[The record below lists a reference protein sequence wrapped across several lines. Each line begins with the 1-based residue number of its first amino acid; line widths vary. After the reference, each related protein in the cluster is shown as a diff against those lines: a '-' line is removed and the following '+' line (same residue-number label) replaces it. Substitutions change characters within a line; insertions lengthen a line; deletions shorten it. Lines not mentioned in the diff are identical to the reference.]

1 MGTQVILKLRY
12 NPSLLIKALRHR
24 LNFHLKFTGLYLKS
38 RGRSINGIF
47 SFTRTVRPEFN
58 RGSRGGSP
66 QDCVHKNEYYS
77 IVFKLINCVILL
89 LPPVIFI
96 ENK

>member
-1 MGTQVILKLRY
+1 MRPPDLLMGCHQPHGSSATVGTQVILKLRY
-12 NPSLLIKALRHR
+12 NPSLLSKALRHR

-58 RGSRGGSP
+58 RGSQGGFSSRL
-66 QDCVHKNEYYS
+66 CS
-77 IVFKLINCVILL
+77 
-89 LPPVIFI
+89 
-96 ENK
+96 